1 MVSVEFE
8 NAYAAHKRMLG
19 EPNIGAYD
27 AHRRYTRE
35 GIPEDYATE
44 ALRRNIMP
52 DAITSLHGEGVAI
65 GEVDAF
71 LEGQEALGISTTADA
86 AYNLIIIVHKAFRDE
101 KVPSDYS
108 QPLLRMGG
116 GPFLICDCWHNG
128 IALEYAQ
135 QMVAE
140 RIAERNAR

>member
-1 MVSVEFE
+1 MVSDEFE
-8 NAYAAHKRMLG
+8 NAYAAHKRTLG

-35 GIPEDYATE
+35 GISEDYATE

-52 DAITSLHGEGVAI
+52 DNIISLHGEGVTI
-65 GEVDAF
+65 DEVDSF
-71 LEGQEALGISTTADA
+71 LEGQGVLGISTTADA
-86 AYNLIIIVHKAFRDE
+86 AYHIIITLHKTFQDE
-101 KVPSDYS
+101 KVPIDYS

-116 GPFLICDCWHNG
+116 GPFLICDCWHNN

-135 QMVAE
+135 QMVAD
-140 RIAERNAR
+140 RIAERKAR